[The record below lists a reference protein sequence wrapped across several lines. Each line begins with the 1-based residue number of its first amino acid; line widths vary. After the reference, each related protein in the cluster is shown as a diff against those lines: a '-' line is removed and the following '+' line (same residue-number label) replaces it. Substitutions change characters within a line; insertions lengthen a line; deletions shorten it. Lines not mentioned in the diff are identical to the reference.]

1 MTANGPRIVKREK
14 TRLSD
19 WVTIVARS
27 VEFPGQT
34 EPQVYHALEQT
45 DYITALAFAP
55 DGRIPLVRQYRPA
68 LEEVT
73 WELPGGLLD
82 PGEDPMRCAAR
93 ELAEETGLAPV
104 GPGISLGACPA
115 DSGRM
120 NNLVRAFAFPKT
132 ASVPGWTPEP
142 GLEVVLMTQDD
153 FKSLI
158 LNSNFGCSTQFAA
171 IALAML
177 TGVLQFGAA

>member
-1 MTANGPRIVKREK
+1 MTDRVLKRERI
-14 TRLSD
+14 RLSE
-19 WVTIVARS
+19 WVTVVART
-27 VEFPGQT
+27 VAFPGG
-34 EPQVYHALEQT
+34 PQIYHALEQT

-68 LEEVT
+68 VEGLT

-82 PGEDPMRCAAR
+82 ATEDPMTCAGR
-93 ELAEETGLAPV
+93 ELAEEAGLTPA
-104 GPGISLGACPA
+104 GRGIALGSCPA

-120 NNLVRAFAFPKT
+120 NNLVQAFAFPKT
-132 ASVPGWTPEP
+132 APVPGWVPEP
-142 GLEVVLMTQDD
+142 GLDMVLMSQEE

-158 LNSNFGCSTQFAA
+158 LNNEFGCSTQFAA

-177 TGVLQFGAA
+177 RGVMSFGAA

>member
-1 MTANGPRIVKREK
+1 MTGDASRILKRERI
-14 TRLSD
+14 RLSE
-19 WVTIVARS
+19 WVTIVART
-27 VEFPGQT
+27 VEYVGG
-34 EPQVYHALEQT
+34 PQVYHALEQT

-68 LEEVT
+68 LERVT

-82 PGEDPMRCAAR
+82 AGEDPIICAGR
-93 ELAEETGLAPV
+93 ELAEEAGLAPV
-104 GPGISLGACPA
+104 GPGISLGSCPA

-120 NNLVRAFAFPKT
+120 NNLVRSFAFLKT
-132 ASVPGWTPEP
+132 APVPGWRPEP
-142 GLEVVLMTQDD
+142 GLEVVLMTQYE

-158 LNSNFGCSTQFAA
+158 LRNDFGCSTQFAA

>member
-1 MTANGPRIVKREK
+1 MTGDPRITNREK

-19 WVTIVARS
+19 WVTIVART
-27 VEFPGQT
+27 VEFPDQAQ
-34 EPQVYHALEQT
+34 PQIYHALEQT

-68 LEEVT
+68 LERVT

-82 PGEDPMRCAAR
+82 AGEDPMACAAR
-93 ELAEETGLAPV
+93 ELAEEVGLMPV
-104 GPGISLGACPA
+104 EKGIFLGSSPA

-120 NNLVRAFAFPKT
+120 DNLVQAFAFPKT
-132 ASVPGWTPEP
+132 ALVPRWTPEP
-142 GLEVVLMTQDD
+142 GLEVVLMAPDD

-158 LNSNFGCSTQFAA
+158 LNGEFGCSTQFAA

-177 TGVLQFGAA
+177 TGVLQFGVA